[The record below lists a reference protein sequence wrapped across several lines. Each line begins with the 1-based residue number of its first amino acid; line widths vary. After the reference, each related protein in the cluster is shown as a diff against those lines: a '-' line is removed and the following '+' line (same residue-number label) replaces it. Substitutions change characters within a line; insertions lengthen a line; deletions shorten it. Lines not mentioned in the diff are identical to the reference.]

1 MRFAAVRS
9 GISTT
14 LGVTVA
20 EKYSF
25 AIRIDFSTTR

>member
-9 GISTT
+9 DTSTT
-14 LGVTVA
+14 LGVMVA
-20 EKYSF
+20 EKSSF